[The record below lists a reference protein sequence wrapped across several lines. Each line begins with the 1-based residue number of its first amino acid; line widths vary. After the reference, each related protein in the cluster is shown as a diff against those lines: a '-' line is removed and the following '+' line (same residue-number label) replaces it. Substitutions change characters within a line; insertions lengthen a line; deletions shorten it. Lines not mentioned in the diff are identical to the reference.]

1 MDTVQQ
7 IHLDTFVAGVAAMLH
22 FEKLA
27 HNSSHYTIR
36 YYSYL
41 ETYDMTNIIQSCIL
55 NAPSAEKYK
64 IIQNLTQQTTPKS
77 FVESIASLNN
87 YYPNKEG
94 YVPYLDQYY
103 KKAKENYN
111 KWKSLMRED
120 AKLPIIE
127 EVNTLTFTLGEQ
139 FYTLSPTKQQQ
150 LTKTY
155 WQKVEEVRVAVL
167 EDWYQTIEPLKEL
180 ARPYPHKQQLIALQ
194 ERIKRAQDDDNELG
208 ISDINTRVNRFI
220 QAPSIQPLLD
230 QIEVTKAFLAKLT
243 KEELSYLNTTYEQ
256 ELADLERIAVLDYR
270 DEESVQYR
278 VELLQDW
285 VQNYTQRLE
294 NRIK

>member
-1 MDTVQQ
+1 
-7 IHLDTFVAGVAAMLH
+7 MLH
-22 FEKLA
+22 FRELET
-27 HNSSHYTIR
+27 NSSYDSISYYT
-36 YYSYL
+36 YL
-41 ETYDMTNIIQSCIL
+41 SQYDMMYIIEGCIFVQ
-55 NAPSAEKYK
+55 PSAEKYK

-120 AKLPIIE
+120 AKLSIIE

-230 QIEVTKAFLAKLT
+230 QIEVTKAFLANLT

-256 ELADLERIAVLDYR
+256 ELADLERIAVLEYY
-270 DEESVQYR
+270 DEESVQYY
-278 VELLQDW
+278 VELLQNR

-294 NRIK
+294 NRKK

>member
-1 MDTVQQ
+1 
-7 IHLDTFVAGVAAMLH
+7 MLH
-22 FEKLA
+22 FRELEK
-27 HNSSHYTIR
+27 SSSYAAISYYT
-36 YYSYL
+36 YL
-41 ETYDMTNIIQSCIL
+41 SQYDMMHIIESCIFDQ
-55 NAPSAEKYK
+55 PSAEKHK
-64 IIQNLTQQTTPKS
+64 TIQNLTQQTTPKS

-87 YYPNKEG
+87 YYPNEEG
-94 YVPYLDQYY
+94 YVPYLNQYY

-139 FYTLSPTKQQQ
+139 FYTLSPTEQQQ

-208 ISDINTRVNRFI
+208 ISNINTRVNDFI

-243 KEELSYLNTTYEQ
+243 KEELSYLNTTHEQ

-278 VELLQDW
+278 VKLLQNQ

-294 NRIK
+294 NRKK